1 MTVILYDANNV
12 AVTSM
17 VTDEKGRYFFSNLNA
32 GTYTVGFATIPGK
45 LMFTLKDVVAAGD
58 AADSDVDPATG
69 KTAAVTLAAGQV
81 NLTVDAGLKPY
92 VPASIGDFVWYDLD
106 RDGLQEAGEPGV
118 PGVLVTLY
126 NAANQPVGAA
136 ITDGNGYYQISN
148 VTPGSGYYL
157 IFSNKPEAIAQWTT
171 QYVGGVNANDNSKV
185 NATGQTD
192 AFSVAEGQQIT
203 NLDAGLHKIFNLSGN
218 VWHDVNG
225 MNDNLVNNTGP
236 LMVPPAA
243 PIPTGLRISR
253 VDANTGVVIAVA
265 LVQGNG
271 AFNFP
276 NVAPGNYILIL
287 SPLPGSVG
295 QLAPFA
301 SLPSGWINTG
311 EKLGLTQGRDPV
323 INGKLSVSLTN
334 ANVTNANFG
343 IQLNNDDIGIN

>member
-1 MTVILYDANNV
+1 M
-12 AVTSM
+12 
-17 VTDEKGRYFFSNLNA
+17 
-32 GTYTVGFATIPGK
+32 
-45 LMFTLKDVVAAGD
+45 
-58 AADSDVDPATG
+58 
-69 KTAAVTLAAGQV
+69 
-81 NLTVDAGLKPY
+81 
-92 VPASIGDFVWYDLD
+92 
-106 RDGLQEAGEPGV
+106 
-118 PGVLVTLY
+118 
-126 NAANQPVGAA
+126 
-136 ITDGNGYYQISN
+136 
-148 VTPGSGYYL
+148 GSV
-157 IFSNKPEAIAQWTT
+157 
-171 QYVGGVNANDNSKV
+171 VGGVNANDNSKV

-311 EKLGLTQGRDPV
+311 
-323 INGKLSVSLTN
+323 
-334 ANVTNANFG
+334 
-343 IQLNNDDIGIN
+343 